1 MRNILLLTDFSD
13 NSINALHYA
22 LKLFSG
28 ASTNF
33 FVLHVEVTNTFLTDD
48 LMAAGNKSIYD
59 SLVKKPKNRLKKVVL
74 DLEVASKQE
83 NFNFEMLIDHDVF
96 IDSVNQV
103 VASKAIDL
111 IVMGTNGATG
121 TREVI
126 FGSNTINV
134 IRKVTCPTLVIPED
148 FEYTSPK
155 EILLPLDLSDSIS
168 GNAFKNLLTFAKIY
182 SEKLHLLRVK
192 PNDEISVE
200 VQKDNEYI
208 ETHLKDFN
216 YEYHVVSNTPLDHV
230 VNSYTQTHSID
241 VVALLVQK
249 ESLFERFFTG
259 SSTTEISKK
268 LKVPLLVFH
277 V

>member
-22 LKLFSG
+22 LKLFRG
-28 ASTNF
+28 TTCNF
-33 FVLHVEVTNTFLTDD
+33 IVLHVEVANTFLTDD

-59 SLVKKPKNRLKKVVL
+59 SLVKKPKNRLKNIVAE
-74 DLEVASKQE
+74 LEEASKQD

-96 IDSVNQV
+96 VDSINQV

-111 IVMGTNGATG
+111 IVMGTNGVTG
-121 TREVI
+121 AKEVI

-155 EILLPLDLSDSIS
+155 EILLPLDLNDSIN
-168 GNAFKNLLTFAKIY
+168 GNAFENLLTFAKSY

-192 PNDEISVE
+192 PKEE
-200 VQKDNEYI
+200 VSTEELRDQQHL
-208 ETHLKDFN
+208 ETYLSDFK
-216 YEYHVVSNTPLDHV
+216 YEYHVISDTPMDHV

-241 VVALLVQK
+241 LIALLVQR

-268 LKVPLLVFH
+268 LRVPLLVFH

>member
-28 ASTNF
+28 SSNIF
-33 FVLHVEVTNTFLTDD
+33 FVLHVEVANTFLTDD
-48 LMAAGNKSIYD
+48 LIADGNKSIYD
-59 SLVKKPKNRLKKVVL
+59 SLVEKPKNRLKKVVS
-74 DLEVASKQE
+74 DLEAASKHE
-83 NFNFEMLIDHDVF
+83 NFNFEMLVDHDVF
-96 IDSVNQV
+96 LDSVNQV
-103 VASKAIDL
+103 VASKDIDL

-121 TREVI
+121 AKEVI

-155 EILLPLDLSDSIS
+155 EILLPLDLSDSIG
-168 GNAFKNLLTFAKIY
+168 GNSFKSLLTFAKTH
-182 SEKLHLLRVK
+182 SEKLHLIRVK

-200 VQKDNEYI
+200 EQKDKEYI
-208 ETHLKDFN
+208 ETHLEGFN
-216 YEYHVVSNTPLDHV
+216 YEYHVVSDTPMDHV

>member
-1 MRNILLLTDFSD
+1 MKNILLLTDFSD

-28 ASTNF
+28 ASNNF
-33 FVLHVEVTNTFLTDD
+33 FVLYVEAANTFLTDD

-59 SLVKKPKNRLKKVVL
+59 SLVKKPKNRLKNIVTE
-74 DLEVASKQE
+74 LEEVSKDE

-96 IDSVNQV
+96 ADSVNQV
-103 VASKAIDL
+103 VASKEIDL
-111 IVMGTNGATG
+111 IVMGTNGVTG
-121 TREVI
+121 AKEVL

-148 FEYTSPK
+148 FTYTSPK
-155 EILLPLDLSDSIS
+155 EILLPLDLNDSI
-168 GNAFKNLLTFAKIY
+168 GGEAFSNLLTFANTY
-182 SEKLHLLRVK
+182 SEKLHLLRIK
-192 PNDEISVE
+192 PNNE
-200 VQKDNEYI
+200 VSPEEHSDTEHI
-208 ETHLKDFN
+208 EKHLKGIN
-216 YEYHVVSNTPLDHV
+216 YEYHVVSDTPMDHV
-230 VNSYTQTHSID
+230 VNSYTQTHNID
-241 VVALLVQK
+241 VIALLVQK

>member
-48 LMAAGNKSIYD
+48 LMVSGNKSIYD
-59 SLVKKPKNRLKKVVL
+59 SLVKKPKNRLKKVLV
-74 DLEVASKQE
+74 DLEEASKQE

-96 IDSVNQV
+96 VDSVNQV
-103 VASKAIDL
+103 VVSKAIDL

-121 TREVI
+121 AREVI

-168 GNAFKNLLTFAKIY
+168 GNAFKNLLTFAKTY
-182 SEKLHLLRVK
+182 SEKLHVLRVK

-200 VQKDNEYI
+200 EQKDIEYI

>member
-13 NSINALHYA
+13 NSINALYYA

-28 ASTNF
+28 SSNNF
-33 FVLHVEVTNTFLTDD
+33 FVLHVEVANTFLTDD

-59 SLVKKPKNRLKKVVL
+59 SLVKKPKNRLKKVVS
-74 DLEVASKQE
+74 DLEEASKQE

-96 IDSVNQV
+96 VDSVNQV
-103 VASKAIDL
+103 VASKHIDL
-111 IVMGTNGATG
+111 IVMGTNGVTG
-121 TREVI
+121 AKEVV

-134 IRKVTCPTLVIPED
+134 IRKVTFPTLVIPEN

-168 GNAFKNLLTFAKIY
+168 GNAFKNLLTFAKTY

-200 VQKDNEYI
+200 EQKDNEYI
-208 ETHLKDFN
+208 ETHLKDFK
-216 YEYHVVSNTPLDHV
+216 YEYHVVSNASMDHV

-241 VVALLVQK
+241 LIALLVQK